1 MKKAILTFGLLL
13 TAIVLTSYVEPTTKN
28 EVKIDKTTLT
38 SDIGGGKGAGGG
50 I

>member
-28 EVKIDKTTLT
+28 EVKIDKTTST
-38 SDIGGGKGAGGG
+38 MDNKGGGQDIKG